1 MILNVFADELGN
13 DFHNRAPRLH
23 PFLGQARQPERTAVK
38 RAKTTLTTSR
48 HTFTDLPLQRFKMCP
63 GGLEHRSYGRVS
75 IPSGW
80 QGAFGASRPVHCEI
94 CTCLHPRQDSS
105 ESRKPQ
111 VWRWCHL
118 PDLSQPSRQFLC
130 RWHEVLTA
138 CSAGATSSRDTTAAK
153 TSAAGPPPKAATRK
167 GPAWESQ
174 HNTTPTGTAAPNEQ
188 SLPKLP
194 TSNSR
199 PRSRQAHNAASV

>member
-1 MILNVFADELGN
+1 MPRALFTARSAHVFI
-13 DFHNRAPRLH
+13 P
-23 PFLGQARQPERTAVK
+23 VK
-38 RAKTTLTTSR
+38 
-48 HTFTDLPLQRFKMCP
+48 
-63 GGLEHRSYGRVS
+63 
-75 IPSGW
+75 I
-80 QGAFGASRPVHCEI
+80 
-94 CTCLHPRQDSS
+94 HPRVVNRKSGAGAICQI
-105 ESRKPQ
+105 SRNLAGSFY
-111 VWRWCHL
+111 VI
-118 PDLSQPSRQFLC
+118 C